1 MSNELRNF
9 LALSYDELEQ
19 LNLKAKEQRQ
29 KRVAVHKIQEERIK
43 YLTDEKRIKAVTVL
57 FSDLEGRLHML
68 DYDKK
73 FLVKSWDNL
82 TFDGSSIRG
91 FTAQRESDLRLAMDW
106 ASFYWAP
113 ADVFGSGKVLVF
125 GEVID
130 KDGSPYSADIRG
142 RLKGFAGEMYKNEE
156 YTLNA
161 ANEIEGFLFQGSD
174 AERRYNETGKF
185 EYVNTG
191 GYYHSLPGDP
201 LRTFIDTTA
210 EVQRAMGFQ
219 NEKDHPEVAPSQFE
233 INYGYGEVVQ
243 AADQI
248 QLYKLI
254 CRQVATRMGLTACFL
269 PKPVVGVNGNGMH
282 TNVSI
287 SKGGKNIYWDP
298 KGEEKLSKFGWA
310 FVDRILTH
318 GNDICLLLN
327 ASVNAYRRLDPHFE
341 APNQL
346 KASPVDRGS
355 MIRIPIGNERS
366 MRVEVRSVAPDANPY
381 LVMYSIFRTG
391 IEGET
396 AKIKNLRQAERY
408 LPDNV
413 YLALDNFRKADWTTK
428 LLGEDVKARYGAL
441 KQAAADRCARH
452 SARLSKC
459 RKCST
464 TTRSTINSCGIC
476 FRQIPQGSGE
486 WGGSPVTKSTRFS
499 LVHSSHSRRR
509 AHALNRSGRL
519 RHSWPLLRP
528 MPRRFLPYWLRPSML
543 LRCAQRC
550 NRRTSPSPQQRARST
565 AASSHR
571 AFRSW
576 SWRRSAF
583 GSHGPYPG

>member
-1 MSNELRNF
+1 
-9 LALSYDELEQ
+9 
-19 LNLKAKEQRQ
+19 
-29 KRVAVHKIQEERIK
+29 
-43 YLTDEKRIKAVTVL
+43 
-57 FSDLEGRLHML
+57 
-68 DYDKK
+68 
-73 FLVKSWDNL
+73 
-82 TFDGSSIRG
+82 
-91 FTAQRESDLRLAMDW
+91 
-106 ASFYWAP
+106 
-113 ADVFGSGKVLVF
+113 VF
-125 GEVID
+125 GEVLD
-130 KDGSPYSADIRG
+130 RDGSPFTADIRG
-142 RLKGFAGEMYKNEE
+142 VLKALSDEQFKKNG

-161 ANEIEGFLFQGSD
+161 ANEIEGFVFQGID
-174 AERRYNETGKF
+174 AEQNYYKTGQF

-201 LRTFIDTTA
+201 LRQFIDTVA
-210 EVQRAMGFQ
+210 EVQRAMGFE
-219 NEKDHPEVAPSQFE
+219 NEKDHPEVAPAQFE
-233 INYGYGEVVQ
+233 INYGYGEVTA

-254 CRQVATRMGLTACFL
+254 CRQVAHKLGMTASFL

-298 KGEEKLSKFGWA
+298 KGEEKLSKFGWS

-408 LPDNV
+408 LPDNI
-413 YLALDNFRKADWTTK
+413 YDALANFRKAEWTTK
-428 LLGEDVKARYGAL
+428 LLGEDVKGRYADL
-441 KQAAADRCARH
+441 KQAAADRCP
-452 SARLSKC
+452 
-459 RKCST
+459 
-464 TTRSTINSCGIC
+464 
-476 FRQIPQGSGE
+476 RQLGTFVKAPEVQYHHD
-486 WGGSPVTKSTRFS
+486 VY
-499 LVHSSHSRRR
+499 
-509 AHALNRSGRL
+509 NQ
-519 RHSWPLLRP
+519 
-528 MPRRFLPYWLRPSML
+528 FLWNL
-543 LRCAQRC
+543 
-550 NRRTSPSPQQRARST
+550 
-565 AASSHR
+565 
-571 AFRSW
+571 F
-576 SWRRSAF
+576 
-583 GSHGPYPG
+583 

>member
-19 LNLKAKEQRQ
+19 LNLKAKEQR
-29 KRVAVHKIQEERIK
+29 KNRVAAHKVQEERIK

-73 FLVKSWDNL
+73 FLIKSWDNL

-106 ASFYWAP
+106 SAFYWGP
-113 ADVFGSGKVLVF
+113 SDVFGSGKVLVF

-142 RLKGFAGEMYKNEE
+142 VLKGYAETLYKKEG

-174 AERRYNETGKF
+174 AERHYHESHTF

-201 LRTFIDTTA
+201 LRTFIDTSA

-233 INYGYGEVVQ
+233 INYGYGEVVA

-254 CRQVATRMGLTACFL
+254 CRQVATRMGLTASFL
-269 PKPVVGVNGNGMH
+269 PKPVVGVNGSGMH
-282 TNVSI
+282 TNVSV
-287 SKGGKNIYWDP
+287 SKGSENMFSDP
-298 KGEEKLSKFGWA
+298 KGDEKLSKLGWS
-310 FVDRILTH
+310 FVDRILTSA
-318 GNDICLLLN
+318 NDICLILN

-341 APNQL
+341 APNQI
-346 KASPVDRGS
+346 KASPIDRGS
-355 MIRIPIGNERS
+355 MVRVPIANEKS
-366 MRVEVRSVAPDANPY
+366 SRVEVRSVGPDANPY
-381 LVMYSIFRTG
+381 MALYSIFRTG

-408 LPDNV
+408 LPDNI
-413 YLALDNFRKADWTTK
+413 YDALAN
-428 LLGEDVKARYGAL
+428 
-441 KQAAADRCARH
+441 
-452 SARLSKC
+452 
-459 RKCST
+459 
-464 TTRSTINSCGIC
+464 
-476 FRQIPQGSGE
+476 
-486 WGGSPVTKSTRFS
+486 
-499 LVHSSHSRRR
+499 
-509 AHALNRSGRL
+509 
-519 RHSWPLLRP
+519 
-528 MPRRFLPYWLRPSML
+528 
-543 LRCAQRC
+543 
-550 NRRTSPSPQQRARST
+550 
-565 AASSHR
+565 
-571 AFRSW
+571 
-576 SWRRSAF
+576 
-583 GSHGPYPG
+583 

>member
-1 MSNELRNF
+1 MSTELRNF
-9 LALSYDELEQ
+9 LALPYDELEE
-19 LNLKAKEQRQ
+19 LNLKAKKQRQ
-29 KRVAVHKIQEERIK
+29 DRVAAHKVQEERIK

-73 FLVKSWDNL
+73 FLIKSWDNL

-106 ASFYWAP
+106 RSFYWAP
-113 ADVFGSGKVLVF
+113 ADVFGNGKVLVF

-142 RLKGFAGEMYKNEE
+142 RLKGFAEEMHKKDG

-185 EYVNTG
+185 DYVNTG

-287 SKGGKNIYWDP
+287 SKEGKNIYWDP

-346 KASPVDRGS
+346 KASAVDRGS

-408 LPDNV
+408 LPDNI
-413 YLALDNFRKADWTTK
+413 YLALDNFRKAEWTTK
-428 LLGEDVKARYGAL
+428 LLGEDVKGRYADL
-441 KQAAADRCARH
+441 KQAAADRCARQLGTFVKVPEVQYH
-452 SARLSKC
+452 HEVY
-459 RKCST
+459 
-464 TTRSTINSCGIC
+464 N
-476 FRQIPQGSGE
+476 Q
-486 WGGSPVTKSTRFS
+486 
-499 LVHSSHSRRR
+499 
-509 AHALNRSGRL
+509 
-519 RHSWPLLRP
+519 
-528 MPRRFLPYWLRPSML
+528 FLWNL
-543 LRCAQRC
+543 
-550 NRRTSPSPQQRARST
+550 
-565 AASSHR
+565 
-571 AFRSW
+571 F
-576 SWRRSAF
+576 
-583 GSHGPYPG
+583 

>member
-9 LALSYDELEQ
+9 LALSYEELED
-19 LNLKAKEQRQ
+19 LNLEAKEQR
-29 KRVAVHKIQEERIK
+29 KNRVAADKIQESRIK

-73 FLVKSWDNL
+73 FLIKSWDNL

-91 FTAQRESDLRLAMDW
+91 FTAQRESDLRLGIDW
-106 ASFYWAP
+106 SAFYWAP
-113 ADVFGSGKVLVF
+113 ADFFGSGKVLVF

-130 KDGSPYSADIRG
+130 KSGTPYSADIRG
-142 RLKGFAGEMYKNEE
+142 VLKTFAQSKFKDEG

-161 ANEIEGFLFQGSD
+161 ANEIEGFLFEGPD
-174 AERRYNETGKF
+174 AEQRYHETSKF

-233 INYGYGEVVQ
+233 INYSYGEVVA

-254 CRQVATRMGLTACFL
+254 CRQVATKMGMTASFL

-287 SKGGKNIYWDP
+287 SKGSKNLFWDP
-298 KGEEKLSKFGWA
+298 KGEEQLSKLGWG

-318 GNDICLLLN
+318 GNDLCLLLN

-341 APNQL
+341 APNQI
-346 KASPVDRGS
+346 KASPTDRGS
-355 MIRIPIGNERS
+355 MIRIPIGNEKS
-366 MRVEVRSVAPDANPY
+366 MRVEVRSVGPDANPY
-381 LVMYSIFRTG
+381 LVLYSVFKSGLDGDTS
-391 IEGET
+391 
-396 AKIKNLRQAERY
+396 KIKNLRQAQRY

-413 YLALDNFRKADWTTK
+413 YTALEHFRNAEWTTQ
-428 LLGEDVKARYGAL
+428 LLGEDVKGRYADL
-441 KQAAADRCARH
+441 KQAAADRCP
-452 SARLSKC
+452 RLLGTFVKAPEVQYHHDVY
-459 RKCST
+459 
-464 TTRSTINSCGIC
+464 N
-476 FRQIPQGSGE
+476 Q
-486 WGGSPVTKSTRFS
+486 
-499 LVHSSHSRRR
+499 
-509 AHALNRSGRL
+509 
-519 RHSWPLLRP
+519 
-528 MPRRFLPYWLRPSML
+528 FLWNL
-543 LRCAQRC
+543 
-550 NRRTSPSPQQRARST
+550 
-565 AASSHR
+565 
-571 AFRSW
+571 F
-576 SWRRSAF
+576 
-583 GSHGPYPG
+583 

>member
-29 KRVAVHKIQEERIK
+29 NRVAAHKIQEERIK

-73 FLVKSWDNL
+73 FLIKSWDNL

-106 ASFYWAP
+106 GSFYWAP
-113 ADVFGSGKVLVF
+113 ADIFGSGKVLVF

-142 RLKGFAGEMYKNEE
+142 VLKGYAQQLFKKES

-161 ANEIEGFLFQGSD
+161 ANEIEGFLFKGEN
-174 AERRYNETGKF
+174 AERHYYLTGKF

-233 INYGYGEVVQ
+233 INYGYGEVVS

-254 CRQVATRMGLTACFL
+254 CRQVANKMGFTACFL

-287 SKGGKNIYWDP
+287 SKNGKNLFWDP
-298 KGEEKLSKFGWA
+298 KGEEKLSKMGWE

-318 GNDICLLLN
+318 GNDICLLFN
-327 ASVNAYRRLDPHFE
+327 SSVNAYRRLDPHFE

-346 KASPVDRGS
+346 KASPVDRGA
-355 MIRIPIGNERS
+355 MVRIPIGNERS
-366 MRVEVRSVAPDANPY
+366 MRTEVRAVAPDANPY
-381 LVMYSIFRTG
+381 LVMYSIFKTG
-391 IEGET
+391 LEGEI
-396 AKIKNLRQAERY
+396 AKIKDLRSAQRY
-408 LPDNV
+408 LPDNI
-413 YLALDNFRKADWTTK
+413 YTGLDNFEKADWTTK
-428 LLGEDVKARYGAL
+428 LFGADVKARYGDL
-441 KQAAADRCARH
+441 KRASADRC
-452 SARLSKC
+452 
-459 RKCST
+459 
-464 TTRSTINSCGIC
+464 
-476 FRQIPQGSGE
+476 P
-486 WGGSPVTKSTRFS
+486 
-499 LVHSSHSRRR
+499 R
-509 AHALNRSGRL
+509 ALGTFVKAPEVQYHHEVYNQ
-519 RHSWPLLRP
+519 
-528 MPRRFLPYWLRPSML
+528 FLWNL
-543 LRCAQRC
+543 
-550 NRRTSPSPQQRARST
+550 
-565 AASSHR
+565 
-571 AFRSW
+571 F
-576 SWRRSAF
+576 
-583 GSHGPYPG
+583 